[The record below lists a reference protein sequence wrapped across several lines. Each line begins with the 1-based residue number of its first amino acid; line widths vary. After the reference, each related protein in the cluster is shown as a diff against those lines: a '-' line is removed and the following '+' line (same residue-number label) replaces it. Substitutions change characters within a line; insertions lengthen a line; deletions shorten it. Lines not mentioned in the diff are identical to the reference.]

1 MGYHC
6 DHCGEARS
14 MVYCRSDAAYLCLS
28 CDRIVHSANALSKR
42 HSRTLVCDRCNS
54 QPALVR
60 CIEEKVS
67 LCQNCDWVGHNGST
81 KHSKQTLN
89 GYSGCPSAVELSS
102 IWSFI
107 SDSGFVNQ
115 STCEQEMGSM
125 SIADNSQGPFRSGNN
140 SNNNNNNNNNNNQDL
155 LASGNNSNVWMGPL
169 GIHVD
174 SKSQVI
180 VQQAGPVCSSAS
192 KISHSG
198 TKDPEPVLDDE
209 GFYGDFSMDEV
220 DLSIENYEELFGVG
234 HNDPEHLFAKD
245 GIDSLFGGA
254 ESSYAGKESSTG
266 QANQAQ
272 PACSNAASADSLM
285 SSKTEPPPCYAR
297 QHSNISFSSLTGET
311 SANEYQDCGASSML
325 YLGEPPWSNSGP
337 GPGPTRDQPTTPSG
351 SRSDAVL
358 RYKEKKKMRKFDK
371 RVRYATRKERAD
383 VRKRVKGRFVKVGD
397 AYDYDPLSQT
407 RSV

>member
-1 MGYHC
+1 
-6 DHCGEARS
+6 

-28 CDRIVHSANALSKR
+28 CDRVVHSANALSKR

-67 LCQNCDWVGHNGST
+67 LCQNCDWVGHNGQNIGST
-81 KHSKQTLN
+81 KHSRQTLN
-89 GYSGCPSAVELSS
+89 CYSGCPSAEELSS
-102 IWSFI
+102 IWSFM
-107 SDSGFVNQ
+107 SDSAFVNG

-125 SIADNSQGPFRSGNN
+125 SIADNSQGLSR
-140 SNNNNNNNNNNNQDL
+140 SNNNNYNQDL
-155 LASGNNSNVWMGPL
+155 FVRGESSGLQSGNHSNVWVGPSST
-169 GIHVD
+169 HVD
-174 SKSQVI
+174 NRPQNV
-180 VQQAGPVCSSAS
+180 VQQAGPVNSSAS
-192 KISHSG
+192 KIFG
-198 TKDPEPVLDDE
+198 PKDPEPFLDDD
-209 GFYGDFSMDEV
+209 GFYVDFSMDEV

-266 QANQAQ
+266 QANPAQ
-272 PACSNAASADSLM
+272 PACSNAASADSLV
-285 SSKTEPPPCYAR
+285 SCKTEPNICYAR
-297 QHSNISFSSLTGET
+297 QHSNISFSSLTGES
-311 SANEYQDCGASSML
+311 SAGEYQDCGASSML
-325 YLGEPPWSNSGP
+325 LMGELPWATP
-337 GPGPTRDQPTTPSG
+337 GLDQTTTTPSG

-358 RYKEKKKMRKFDK
+358 RYKEKKKMRKFEK

-383 VRKRVKGRFVKVGD
+383 VRKRVKGRFVKAGD

-407 RSV
+407 RSF

>member
-28 CDRIVHSANALSKR
+28 CDRIVHSANALSQR

-81 KHSKQTLN
+81 KHSKQTLRC
-89 GYSGCPSAVELSS
+89 YSGCPSAVELSA
-102 IWSFI
+102 IWSFMSV
-107 SDSGFVNQ
+107 SDSGFVNGP
-115 STCEQEMGSM
+115 TCEQKMGSM
-125 SIADNSQGPFRSGNN
+125 SITDNSQGPSRS
-140 SNNNNNNNNNNNQDL
+140 NNNNNQDL
-155 LASGNNSNVWMGPL
+155 LANGLQQNV
-169 GIHVD
+169 D
-174 SKSQVI
+174 
-180 VQQAGPVCSSAS
+180 QQTGPVNSSPS

-198 TKDPEPVLDDE
+198 TKDLEPLLDHDD
-209 GFYGDFSMDEV
+209 GFYADFSMDEV

-234 HNDPEHLFAKD
+234 HNDPKQLFAKD

-254 ESSYAGKESSTG
+254 ESSYVGKETS
-266 QANQAQ
+266 N
-272 PACSNAASADSLM
+272 PACSNAASADSLR
-285 SSKTEPPPCYAR
+285 SCKTEPNPCSYAR
-297 QHSNISFSSLTGET
+297 QHSNISFSSLTGES
-311 SANEYQDCGASSML
+311 SAGEYHLYCDASSML
-325 YLGEPPWSNSGP
+325 LMGDPPRCNPGAGP
-337 GPGPTRDQPTTPSG
+337 DQTTTPSG

-358 RYKEKKKMRKFDK
+358 RYKEKKKMRKFEK

-383 VRKRVKGRFVKVGD
+383 VRKRVKGRFVKAGD
-397 AYDYDPLSQT
+397 AYDYDPLIQT
-407 RSV
+407 RSF

>member
-28 CDRIVHSANALSKR
+28 CDLIVHSANALSKR

-67 LCQNCDWVGHNGST
+67 LCQNCDWVAHNGST
-81 KHSKQTLN
+81 KHNKQTLN
-89 GYSGCPSAVELSS
+89 CYSGCPSSLELSS
-102 IWSFI
+102 IWSHI
-107 SDSGFVNQ
+107 SDSDSGFVNG

-125 SIADNSQGPFRSGNN
+125 SIADNSQEPFR
-140 SNNNNNNNNNNNQDL
+140 SNNNNDNNQDL
-155 LASGNNSNVWMGPL
+155 LTNGNNSNVWTGPS
-169 GIHVD
+169 GAHIG
-174 SKSQVI
+174 STY
-180 VQQAGPVCSSAS
+180 SSAS

-198 TKDPEPVLDDE
+198 TKDPEPVLDDD
-209 GFYGDFSMDEV
+209 GFYADFSMDEV
-220 DLSIENYEELFGVG
+220 DLGIENYEELFGVG

-245 GIDSLFGGA
+245 GIDGLFGGA
-254 ESSYAGKESSTG
+254 DSSYAGKESSTG
-266 QANQAQ
+266 HANQAQ
-272 PACSNAASADSLM
+272 PACSTAASAESLM
-285 SSKTEPPPCYAR
+285 SCKTEPNLCYAR
-297 QHSNISFSSLTGET
+297 QHSNISSRVSPWKAVQVIIKTVGRLQGFCW
-311 SANEYQDCGASSML
+311 AN
-325 YLGEPPWSNSGP
+325 PPWYNSGP
-337 GPGPTRDQPTTPSG
+337 GPGPARDQTATPSG

-358 RYKEKKKMRKFDK
+358 RYKEKKKRRKFDK

-383 VRKRVKGRFVKVGD
+383 VRKRVKGRFVKTGD

-407 RSV
+407 RSI

>member
-1 MGYHC
+1 MGYNC

-14 MVYCRSDAAYLCLS
+14 MVYCRSDTAYLCLS

-54 QPALVR
+54 QPASVR
-60 CIEEKVS
+60 CVEEKVS

-89 GYSGCPSAVELSS
+89 CYSGCPSAEELSS
-102 IWSFI
+102 IWSFM
-107 SDSGFVNQ
+107 SDSDLGFVNG

-125 SIADNSQGPFRSGNN
+125 SIAGNSQEPLRI
-140 SNNNNNNNNNNNQDL
+140 NNNDNNQDFL
-155 LASGNNSNVWMGPL
+155 TSENNSNVWTGPS
-169 GIHVD
+169 GI
-174 SKSQVI
+174 QT
-180 VQQAGPVCSSAS
+180 S
-192 KISHSG
+192 KISHLE
-198 TKDPEPVLDDE
+198 TKDAEPVCDDD
-209 GFYGDFSMDEV
+209 GFYADYSMDEV

-245 GIDSLFGGA
+245 GIDRLFGGA
-254 ESSYAGKESSTG
+254 ESSYAGKESSIG
-266 QANQAQ
+266 HANQAQ

-285 SSKTEPPPCYAR
+285 SCKTEPNPCYAR
-297 QHSNISFSSLTGET
+297 QHSNISFSSLTGES
-311 SANEYQDCGASSML
+311 SAGEYQDCGASSTFL
-325 YLGEPPWSNSGP
+325 LGEPPWYNSGL
-337 GPGPTRDQPTTPSG
+337 GPGLALDQTTTASG

-383 VRKRVKGRFVKVGD
+383 VRKRVKGRFVKTGD
-397 AYDYDPLSQT
+397 AYDYDPMSQT
-407 RSV
+407 RSF

>member
-6 DHCGEARS
+6 DHCEEARS

-67 LCQNCDWVGHNGST
+67 LCQHCDWVSHNGST
-81 KHSKQTLN
+81 KHSIQTLN
-89 GYSGCPSAVELSS
+89 CYSGCPSAVQLSS
-102 IWSFI
+102 IWSFMSD
-107 SDSGFVNQ
+107 SDSGFVNG

-125 SIADNSQGPFRSGNN
+125 SIADNSQGPFRS
-140 SNNNNNNNNNNNQDL
+140 NNNDNNNQDL
-155 LASGNNSNVWMGPL
+155 LASGNNSNVWTGTS
-169 GIHVD
+169 GIYVD
-174 SKSQVI
+174 SKPQII
-180 VQQAGPVCSSAS
+180 VQQVGPVCSSAS

-198 TKDPEPVLDDE
+198 PKDPEPVLGDD
-209 GFYGDFSMDEV
+209 GFYVDFSMDEV
-220 DLSIENYEELFGVG
+220 DLSIENYEELFGIV

-245 GIDSLFGGA
+245 RIDSLFGGA

-266 QANQAQ
+266 HANQAQ
-272 PACSNAASADSLM
+272 PACSNAASADSLV
-285 SSKTEPPPCYAR
+285 SCKTEPNPCYAR
-297 QHSNISFSSLTGET
+297 QHSNLSFSSLTGES
-311 SANEYQDCGASSML
+311 SAGEYQDCGVSSRL
-325 YLGEPPWSNSGP
+325 LLGEPPWYNSGP
-337 GPGPTRDQPTTPSG
+337 GPGPARDQTTTPSG

-358 RYKEKKKMRKFDK
+358 RYQEKKKMRKFEK

-407 RSV
+407 RSF

>member
-1 MGYHC
+1 MGYNC
-6 DHCGEARS
+6 DHCGEGRS

-67 LCQNCDWVGHNGST
+67 LCLNCDWVGHNGST

-89 GYSGCPSAVELSS
+89 CYSGCPSAEELSS
-102 IWSFI
+102 IWSFM
-107 SDSGFVNQ
+107 SDSDFVNG

-125 SIADNSQGPFRSGNN
+125 SIADNSQGPFRSSTNN
-140 SNNNNNNNNNNNQDL
+140 DNNQDL
-155 LASGNNSNVWMGPL
+155 LASGNNSNIWTGPSSV
-169 GIHVD
+169 HVD
-174 SKSQVI
+174 SF
-180 VQQAGPVCSSAS
+180 PS
-192 KISHSG
+192 KTSHLE
-198 TKDPEPVLDDE
+198 TKGPEPVLNDDNE
-209 GFYGDFSMDEV
+209 FYVDYSMDEV

-254 ESSYAGKESSTG
+254 ESSCAGKEPSTG
-266 QANQAQ
+266 HANQAQ
-272 PACSNAASADSLM
+272 PACSNAASADSLI
-285 SSKTEPPPCYAR
+285 SCKTEPNPGYAR
-297 QHSNISFSSLTGET
+297 QHSNISFSSLTGES
-311 SANEYQDCGASSML
+311 SAGEYQDCGASSML
-325 YLGEPPWSNSGP
+325 LMGEPPWYNSGP
-337 GPGPTRDQPTTPSG
+337 GPGPVRDQTITASG

-407 RSV
+407 RSF